1 MPGMDREMCR
11 KAAAECVELARV
23 TPDPARKEALLLRA
37 QQWIKTA
44 YSHNDAEFEKLLGQ
58 LNSDQMAKPAQ
69 RMQADQQQAQQQQS
83 KIDPKGN
90 D

>member
-23 TPDPARKEALLLRA
+23 TTDPVKKEALLQRA

-69 RMQADQQQAQQQQS
+69 RTQADQQQAQQQQS
-83 KIDPKGN
+83 KINPKA
-90 D
+90 DD

>member
-1 MPGMDREMCR
+1 MPEIDREMCR

-23 TPDPARKEALLLRA
+23 TTDPVKKEALLLRA

-58 LNSDQMAKPAQ
+58 LNSDQMASRGPRTQTQ
-69 RMQADQQQAQQQQS
+69 RQAQQQQS
-83 KIDPKGN
+83 KINPKADN
-90 D
+90 

>member
-1 MPGMDREMCR
+1 MDREMCR

-58 LNSDQMAKPAQ
+58 LNSDQMASRGPRTQTQ
-69 RMQADQQQAQQQQS
+69 RQAQQQQS

>member
-1 MPGMDREMCR
+1 MDREMCR

-58 LNSDQMAKPAQ
+58 LNSDQMASPGPRTQ
-69 RMQADQQQAQQQQS
+69 MRRQAQQQQS

>member
-1 MPGMDREMCR
+1 MAGMDREMCR

-58 LNSDQMAKPAQ
+58 LNSDQMASPGPRTQTQ
-69 RMQADQQQAQQQQS
+69 RQAQQQQS